1 MTDPIR
7 WGRSGPHVRSGPSTT
22 RALAGIALAGALIL
36 LSGCGSTAR
45 APQAGHYAIATA
57 GQAVTAVPTAAPG
70 TPQLVVAGDPV
81 RVQLPGADVVALVS
95 GPDVTLPS
103 PVPGQPV
110 TAESAP
116 GVLTVTLTATSGTLD
131 VPAAS
136 LTALDE
142 NRRTIPLRAD
152 TDTITVSPGR
162 PATVRL
168 AAQFTSGDTLL
179 TWQSDGQT
187 LVTWDFT
194 VEID

>member
-7 WGRSGPHVRSGPSTT
+7 WGRSGPHVRSGPSTPQ
-22 RALAGIALAGALIL
+22 ALAGAALAGALIL

-142 NRRTIPLRAD
+142 NRRPIPLRAD
-152 TDTITVSPGR
+152 TDTITASPGR
-162 PATVRL
+162 PATVHL

-179 TWQSDGQT
+179 TWQPDGQT